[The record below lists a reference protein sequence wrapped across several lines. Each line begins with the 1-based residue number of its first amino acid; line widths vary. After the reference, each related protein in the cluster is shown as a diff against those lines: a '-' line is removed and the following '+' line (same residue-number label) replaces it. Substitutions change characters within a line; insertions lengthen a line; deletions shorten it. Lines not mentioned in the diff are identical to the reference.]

1 MLPDLKNQRQKHIE
15 LVPFIM
21 SSARVRWED
30 IYQFILD
37 SKLRTSDRSMLIEYF
52 RKKTTGYK
60 NGILQKAFSISH

>member
-21 SSARVRWED
+21 SSARVTWED